1 MQSRDAVEAGGVD
14 LGSVIQKQLKD
25 FRSVELSGVL
35 QRLSA
40 AVALRDVDVA
50 AEARKASPSLER
62 LTPS

>member
-14 LGSVIQKQLKD
+14 LGSVIQKQVKD

-50 AEARKASPSLER
+50 AETRKASLSLES